1 MILDTIARA
10 TKMRIE
16 NEKKQL
22 SPEKMEAAARA
33 LPCNTGF
40 PFEKALQKQGITYI
54 CEIKKASPSK
64 GLIAKDFPYLSIAKE
79 YEHAGA
85 GAISVLTEPQFFLG
99 SDLYLQ
105 EIHRVVS
112 VPVLRKDFVL
122 DSYQIFQAKVL
133 GAQAVLLIC
142 ALLDYAAL
150 KAGIRLCSELGLSA
164 LVEAHTPP
172 QVKTA
177 LKAGARII
185 GISNRDLQTFK
196 VDLQTCLTL
205 RSLIPKEVLF
215 VAESGVQTPDDIN
228 ALRRAHVDGIL
239 IGETLM
245 RSENKKAAL
254 AALNGGPL

>member
-142 ALLDYAAL
+142 ALLD
-150 KAGIRLCSELGLSA
+150 
-164 LVEAHTPP
+164 
-172 QVKTA
+172 
-177 LKAGARII
+177 
-185 GISNRDLQTFK
+185 
-196 VDLQTCLTL
+196 
-205 RSLIPKEVLF
+205 
-215 VAESGVQTPDDIN
+215 
-228 ALRRAHVDGIL
+228 
-239 IGETLM
+239 
-245 RSENKKAAL
+245 
-254 AALNGGPL
+254 

>member
-10 TKMRIE
+10 AKTRIE
-16 NEKKQL
+16 KEKKHV
-22 SPEKMEAAARA
+22 SPEKMEENARA

-40 PFEKALQKQGITYI
+40 PFEKARQKQGITYI
-54 CEIKKASPSK
+54 CEVKKASPSK
-64 GLIAKDFPYLSIAKE
+64 GLIVKDFPYLSIAKE
-79 YEHAGA
+79 YAHAGA

-105 EIHRVVS
+105 EIRKAVS
-112 VPVLRKDFVL
+112 IPVLRKDFVL
-122 DSYQIFQAKVL
+122 DPYQIFQAKVL
-133 GAQAVLLIC
+133 GADAVLLIC
-142 ALLDYAAL
+142 ALLDYDAL
-150 KAGIRLCSELGLSA
+150 KTGIHLCSELGLSA
-164 LVEAHTPP
+164 LVEAHTLP
-172 QVKTA
+172 QVETA

-185 GISNRDLQTFK
+185 GINNRDLQTFK

-205 RSLIPKEVLF
+205 RSLVPKEVLF
-215 VAESGVQTPDDIN
+215 VAESGIQTPEDIN
-228 ALRRAHVDGIL
+228 ALRKVDAHGVL